1 VKAGDGHWQ
10 SWTRMARATSF
21 VCVETGKM
29 HGPIPYCL
37 YSPESYLSKIIE
49 AGGGGPSRLRILPLI
64 EMSNLFVGN
73 IVKYIIF
80 TTIALK
86 LTSYHLIK
94 TYTPEISYKYNME
107 IYITY
112 ALI

>member
-1 VKAGDGHWQ
+1 
-10 SWTRMARATSF
+10 
-21 VCVETGKM
+21 M
-29 HGPIPYCL
+29 HGL
-37 YSPESYLSKIIE
+37 YPTVSTHLNLTYLSKIIQ
-49 AGGGGPSRLRILPLI
+49 AGGGGPSRLHILPLI

-73 IVKYIIF
+73 IVKYIVF

-94 TYTPEISYKYNME
+94 KITPEISYKYNME

-112 ALI
+112 TLIKMDLIHYLFFL

>member
-1 VKAGDGHWQ
+1 
-10 SWTRMARATSF
+10 M
-21 VCVETGKM
+21 
-29 HGPIPYCL
+29 P
-37 YSPESYLSKIIE
+37 
-49 AGGGGPSRLRILPLI
+49 PLI
-64 EMSNLFVGN
+64 GMSNLFVGN
-73 IVKYIIF
+73 IVKYIVF

-94 TYTPEISYKYNME
+94 KITPEISYKYNME